1 MVFLMDGYRPVLE
14 ERLTGDSG
22 SFLSEGAFAA

>member
-1 MVFLMDGYRPVLE
+1 MDGYRPVLE